1 MNAADYGVPQD
12 RKRVF
17 YIGFRKDLHI
27 NFRFPEQTSPYRYQ
41 KTTLKQAIGDLATSA
56 ILALSRNKTNGRL
69 PILNHEFLSCSFLG

>member
-27 NFRFPEQTSPYRYQ
+27 NFRFPEQTTPYRYQ

-56 ILALSRNKTNGRL
+56 ILALSRNKTN
-69 PILNHEFLSCSFLG
+69 